1 MVGDGGVLTDLDMY
15 YTPILDSEK
24 IFCYILMTT
33 YHIAG
38 FSSLYNEGGAETLPF
53 LLEKIFSYFHDPI
66 APNNRGMRNDF
77 FATPSRNS
85 RSALVDFTTIRTLGF
100 GGICNIGVLT

>member
-15 YTPILDSEK
+15 YIPILDSEK
-24 IFCYILMTT
+24 IF
-33 YHIAG
+33 
-38 FSSLYNEGGAETLPF
+38 LYF
-53 LLEKIFSYFHDPI
+53 YDPI
-66 APNNRGMRNDF
+66 VPNNRGIRNDF

-85 RSALVDFTTIRTLGF
+85 LSALVGFTTIRTLGF